1 MQAFPLGKHDRNF
14 SLLTK
19 ISWNLIH
26 KKGEIQA
33 RWQWNVT
40 EVHAIDISATYAT
53 ADSSG
58 KVDCSHFEWLRKMS
72 TPSFKRS
79 VLLLANVKKQ
89 GWDLLVVSQLA
100 IAGKYFFLASAKSR
114 WMTFKGWNNIFKL
127 ISVNLGALRVT
138 VHHAPVLHSP
148 DGTMLLDPVL
158 VSTSILDLYLRNR
171 GEVRWI
177 ALVPGKTTRG
187 HSSYLDHNF
196 SQHFKGFARKD
207 SLFPSELGKITFSK
221 QTNVF
226 HHPNAFQ
233 RLFTIDS

>member
-1 MQAFPLGKHDRNF
+1 MKILQWKYVQAFPVWKHDRNF

-40 EVHAIDISATYAT
+40 EAHAIDISATYAT

-100 IAGKYFFLASAKSR
+100 IAGKYFFLAKSR
-114 WMTFKGWNNIFKL
+114 WVTFKGWNNIFKL
-127 ISVNLGALRVT
+127 ISINLGALRVT
-138 VHHAPVLHSP
+138 AHHAPVLHSP
-148 DGTMLLDPVL
+148 DGAMLLDP
-158 VSTSILDLYLRNR
+158 R
-171 GEVRWI
+171 
-177 ALVPGKTTRG
+177 
-187 HSSYLDHNF
+187 
-196 SQHFKGFARKD
+196 
-207 SLFPSELGKITFSK
+207 FSK
-221 QTNVF
+221 HQ
-226 HHPNAFQ
+226 HPWSVSVKQRWSEEMNCLSSWENHERSLQLSRPQFLTAFQ
-233 RLFTIDS
+233 RIC